1 MAGTNKCRV
10 SKKMPGRRQK
20 CRSEESIFAKKKRK
34 KQKEKRQ
41 KVAKLGV
48 CENMREKQQEVVG
61 IVADE

>member
-1 MAGTNKCRV
+1 MQSQQKDAWKKAKV
-10 SKKMPGRRQK
+10 SKRGINF
-20 CRSEESIFAKKKRK
+20 CEKKRK